1 MPTSLSAADR
11 LKAESAASESS
22 VPKSAPVATRTEWG
36 LAALG
41 GVLLWASF
49 PPIGFWPMAW
59 VALVPWL
66 WLIRRGFSF
75 ARPNR
80 LLFVAGYVTW
90 LALVQWVR
98 LPHPAAYLGWV
109 ALCLPLAV
117 YTMAFFWLTH
127 IAVHQWRWPIWLA
140 GPVVWCGIESLR
152 AWLFTG
158 FAMMLFGHTQANV
171 PLLIQISDF
180 GGPHAVSFVLVMFA
194 GFVTWALP
202 TKSHPEKEVRK
213 TRRLLGPL
221 LGIALLALV
230 AGYGAQRIK
239 NNRSVDGSARVAL
252 VQGSI
257 DTTFTAAD
265 KSEASFAEYLALAQH
280 ASLGENGERPDLVVW
295 PETMFGGDLANITAD
310 SNYATPDRSHF
321 IEPVSEAEYRG
332 WLESRQDAFK
342 KRMVTVASEF
352 DVPQL
357 IGVLT
362 YHLGTTEQRRY
373 NTALWID
380 RAGEVQTRYDKI
392 HPVMFGE
399 YVPFGELVPAI
410 YKLTPLSNGLTR
422 GDGPKVV
429 RAGDLNFSP
438 SICFENSVPHLIRK
452 HVHELEDGGTPVH
465 GLITMTN
472 DGWFWGSSLLDVHLA
487 CGVFRAVENRRP
499 MLIAANTGFSAY
511 IDQFGD
517 VVKKGPRRDS
527 EVLFANVAHNSS
539 LKSIY
544 SWLGDWLGLS
554 CSGVCVLLVA
564 DGWRRRRAATRN

>member
-1 MPTSLSAADR
+1 MPNSHSAVDPSKVESSAATTTR
-11 LKAESAASESS
+11 T
-22 VPKSAPVATRTEWG
+22 ATRVDWG

-41 GVLLWASF
+41 GVLIWASF
-49 PPIGFWPMAW
+49 PPLGFWPLAW

-66 WLIRRGFSF
+66 LLIRRGFSF

-80 LLFVAGYVTW
+80 LLFIVGYVTW

-109 ALCLPLAV
+109 ALCLPLTV
-117 YTMAFFWLTH
+117 YTIAFFWLTH

-140 GPVVWCGIESLR
+140 GPVVFCGVESLR

-158 FAMMLFGHTQANV
+158 FAMMLFGHTQATV

-194 GFVTWALP
+194 GLIAWGLP
-202 TKSHPEKEVRK
+202 LNSQHQDQEARQSF
-213 TRRLLGPL
+213 RLLGPL
-221 LGIALLALV
+221 FGIALLALV

-239 NNRSVDGSARVAL
+239 GSSTIDGRARVAL

-257 DTTFTAAD
+257 DTTFTEAD

-280 ASLGENGERPDLVVW
+280 ASRGENGERPDLVVW
-295 PETMFGGDLANITAD
+295 PESMFGGDLVNITSD
-310 SNYATPDRSHF
+310 SNYVTPDHSHF
-321 IEPVSEAEYRG
+321 VDPISDEQYRG
-332 WLESRQDAFK
+332 WLKSRQQAFAR
-342 KRMVTVASEF
+342 RMVTVASEF

-357 IGVLT
+357 IGTLT

-380 RAGEVQTRYDKI
+380 RAGRVQTRYDKI

-399 YVPFGELVPAI
+399 YVPFGELVPAL
-410 YKLTPLSNGLTR
+410 YKLTPLPNGLTR

-438 SICFENSVPHLIRK
+438 SICFENSVPHLIRG
-452 HVHELEDGGTPVH
+452 HVQELEGSGTPVH

-499 MLIAANTGFSAY
+499 MLIAANTGFSAHV
-511 IDQFGD
+511 DQCG
-517 VVKKGPRRDS
+517 VVVEKGPRRDS
-527 EVLFANVAHNSS
+527 AVMFANVGYDSG

-554 CSGVCVLLVA
+554 CSGVCVVLVA
-564 DGWRRRRAATRN
+564 DGWRRSRMAARR